1 MATDSDKETIEISLP
16 ALKLGSVYPP
26 RANVA
31 SHPGAEP
38 IEKQFHRRRKFLRG
52 RPGEVVMV
60 GPGSALIHTASSEN
74 QG

>member
-1 MATDSDKETIEISLP
+1 M
-16 ALKLGSVYPP
+16 
-26 RANVA
+26 A

-38 IEKQFHRRRKFLRG
+38 IEKQFHRRRKYLLG